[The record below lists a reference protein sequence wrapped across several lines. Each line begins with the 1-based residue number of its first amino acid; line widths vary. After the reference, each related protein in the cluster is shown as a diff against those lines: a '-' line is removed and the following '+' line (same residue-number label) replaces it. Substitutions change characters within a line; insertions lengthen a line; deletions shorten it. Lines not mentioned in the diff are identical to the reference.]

1 MEDTK
6 QIYAK
11 SSFVHRDFGP
21 LVMWKWPAVRDWK
34 AKRPGAGFCSR
45 NLGDDDMGCKMPP
58 QNSHAVLLACIAQRH
73 HLISMDFHIHCCL
86 HRSVHCCLPAASGET
101 FDQKTLEVSV
111 FCAPFLKL
119 PGFTHKRYH
128 GKIQNIWNNAP
139 RIFVWP
145 IFQSSSG
152 TSNLIPEGSGGFV
165 VKSFAQ
171 KVFQGDSAK
180 KKLTQML
187 HGTGI
192 FAYISPKSYGFSCR

>member
-6 QIYAK
+6 QIYSK

-58 QNSHAVLLACIAQRH
+58 QNSHAVLLAYIAQRH

-101 FDQKTLEVSV
+101 FDKKNTRST
-111 FCAPFLKL
+111 CFLCPL
-119 PGFTHKRYH
+119 PETTRVHYNKRYH
-128 GKIQNIWNNAP
+128 GKIYEIIHRPNYC
-139 RIFVWP
+139 FWP
-145 IFQSSSG
+145 FLQSSSG
-152 TSNLIPEGSGGFV
+152 TSNSIPEGTGGFV
-165 VKSFAQ
+165 LCHFFFSTIKPT
-171 KVFQGDSAK
+171 K
-180 KKLTQML
+180 ML
-187 HGTGI
+187 HVW
-192 FAYISPKSYGFSCR
+192 YIWLHFTKILWLSCR

>member
-45 NLGDDDMGCKMPP
+45 NLGDDDMGCKIPP

-101 FDQKTLEVSV
+101 FDQKHLKYLFFVPPSWNYQVSLIKDIMAK
-111 FCAPFLKL
+111 FKIYEIIHQEFSFGQFFSRL
-119 PGFTHKRYH
+119 PAH
-128 GKIQNIWNNAP
+128 QIWYP
-139 RIFVWP
+139 RGPAV
-145 IFQSSSG
+145 SSW
-152 TSNLIPEGSGGFV
+152 NPLPKKYLRVIPPT
-165 VKSFAQ
+165 KN
-171 KVFQGDSAK
+171 
-180 KKLTQML
+180 
-187 HGTGI
+187 
-192 FAYISPKSYGFSCR
+192 